1 MVKGLISVL
10 IIWITVFVI
19 VYLYFETRLDSKVV
33 VANASLE
40 HGEVLIPRSRDGH
53 YYVQGAINGYPVK
66 FLVDTGA
73 SVVSISKEI
82 AQRANLPT
90 GRSAN
95 FTTAAGIIKGEMVYD
110 QTIDVGG
117 IIVGGLQV
125 SVGLH
130 GDVAL
135 LGQNF
140 LRKID
145 VIQTNDR
152 MILRV
157 RAE

>member
-1 MVKGLISVL
+1 MVKGFIGVL

-33 VANASLE
+33 VASASLE
-40 HGEVLIPRSRDGH
+40 RGEVLIPRSRDGH
-53 YYVQGAINGYPVK
+53 FYVQGAINSYPVK

-73 SVVSISKEI
+73 SVVAISEEI

-90 GRSAN
+90 GKPAS
-95 FTTAAGIIKGEMVYD
+95 FSTAAGIVKGEMVYD

-117 IIVGGLQV
+117 IIVSGLQV

-130 GDVAL
+130 GDIAL

-140 LRKID
+140 LRNID

-152 MILRV
+152 MILQI